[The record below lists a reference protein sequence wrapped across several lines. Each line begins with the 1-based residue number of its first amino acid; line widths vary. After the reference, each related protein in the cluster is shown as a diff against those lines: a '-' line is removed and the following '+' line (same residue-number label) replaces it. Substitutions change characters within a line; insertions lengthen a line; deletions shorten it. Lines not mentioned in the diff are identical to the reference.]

1 MKGMK
6 IALLSLLIILGIALI
21 FSVFFF
27 FWASSG
33 SIPADRLSEIKVY
46 SNSLFPRQ
54 LKSKSSFKVMAY
66 NIGYLSGMLNNQ
78 LIKADIAFFQDNA
91 RKFEHMLKK
100 IQPDFIGFQEIDYGS
115 YRSYFLNQLDQ
126 IALHSGYR
134 YAAKAINWDIKYV
147 PFPYWPPS
155 VHFRKVISGQAVL
168 SRHPIG
174 MARRIELQP
183 IQHKPF
189 YYRAFYL
196 DRLVQMVRIE
206 INGRQLLIM
215 NIHLEA
221 YEKET
226 REKQAGEV
234 LKIYRSVRDRYPV
247 LLIGDFNCV
256 PPRASQ
262 KSGFVDEPDMNFE
275 GRNIIS
281 LFLQEESL
289 KEAFL
294 DSEFHL
300 SESKTFTFPSDKP
313 TRKLDYIFYDHRKIN
328 CIKAEVLK
336 LDSSDHRPILM
347 EFSFRPEY

>member
-1 MKGMK
+1 MRSVK
-6 IALLSLLIILGIALI
+6 IVSLLLLIILGIALL

-33 SIPADRLSEIKVY
+33 SLPADRLSEIKVY
-46 SNSLFPRQ
+46 SNSRFSRPLQ
-54 LKSKSSFKVMAY
+54 SKSSFKVMSY
-66 NIGYLSGMLNNQ
+66 NIGYLSGMMNNR
-78 LIKADIAFFQDNA
+78 LVKADIVFFQDNA
-91 RKFEHMLKK
+91 RKFEHLLRK
-100 IQPDFIGFQEIDYGS
+100 IQPDFIGFQEIDYES
-115 YRSYFLNQLDQ
+115 YRSYFHNQLDQ
-126 IALHSGYR
+126 IAIHSGYR
-134 YAAKAINWDIKYV
+134 YAAKAINWDRKYV

-155 VHFRKVISGQAVL
+155 IHFRKVISGQAVV
-168 SRHPIG
+168 SRYPIE

-183 IQHKPF
+183 VQHKPF

-215 NIHLEA
+215 NVHLEA

-256 PPRASQ
+256 PPQASQ
-262 KSGFVDEPDMNFE
+262 KSGFSDEPDMNFE

-294 DSEFHL
+294 DPEFLL
-300 SESKTFTFPSDKP
+300 SEAKTFTFPSDMP
-313 TRKLDYIFYDHRKIN
+313 SRKLDYIFYDHRKIS
-328 CIKAEVLK
+328 CIKADVLK
-336 LDSSDHRPILM
+336 LDSSDHRPVLM
-347 EFSFRPEY
+347 EFSFRSDQ